1 MLTHHVS
8 RSFAHTKFLRAA
20 SLTSE
25 SADSAVNSPETE
37 DYELASYEGEE
48 KAPLDADFFD
58 DEDEDKGED
67 EQEAPDDEDEDEGE
81 DEKEAPI
88 IMFPHSTTTTTPPT
102 TTEEAPDDEDEDEGE
117 DEKEAPAEVGSSNL
131 GGECYNVFSEMTFN
145 ALRQG
150 FAGKNPDKHA
160 TGYTNCKLCTDNRLK
175 CHNTQVKDV
184 FTMLIGSHIHVCQD
198 QGNDG
203 KDCIG
208 PPVINF
214 CGDHNWVI
222 KPSPGYSKKCTM
234 VDEDTHTAN
243 IGDMTGKHVDD
254 DPDKMSLEKR
264 VRDIGMNPHKYYFNF
279 HSDASWAH
287 WSNTENPKPM
297 GMCRGRVEMFS
308 ERSTAIET
316 ERELEN
322 GQQ

>member
-67 EQEAPDDEDEDEGE
+67 EQ
-81 DEKEAPI
+81 
-88 IMFPHSTTTTTPPT
+88 
-102 TTEEAPDDEDEDEGE
+102 EAPDDEDEDEGE